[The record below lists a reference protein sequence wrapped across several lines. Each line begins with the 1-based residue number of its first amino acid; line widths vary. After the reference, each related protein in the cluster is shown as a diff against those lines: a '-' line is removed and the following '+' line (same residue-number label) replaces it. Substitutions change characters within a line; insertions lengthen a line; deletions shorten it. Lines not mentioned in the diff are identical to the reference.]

1 MPASSSRRSGDISE
15 FFAGLSRKR
24 SAYVVLPCN
33 LLESDGVDVLVE
45 DERDGNDEVEDV
57 ETLRTKTVRENLDSV
72 HDDEGCE
79 CKTREDGEPASQN

>member
-1 MPASSSRRSGDISE
+1 MKSQT
-15 FFAGLSRKR
+15 
-24 SAYVVLPCN
+24 YVVLPGKFAQCN
-33 LLESDGVDVLVE
+33 RVDVLVE